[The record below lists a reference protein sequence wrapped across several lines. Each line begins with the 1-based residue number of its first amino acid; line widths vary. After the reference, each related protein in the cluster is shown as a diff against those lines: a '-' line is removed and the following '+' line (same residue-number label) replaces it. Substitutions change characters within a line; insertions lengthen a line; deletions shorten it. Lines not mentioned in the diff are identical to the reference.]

1 MITTILKNCI
11 EVAKATENKYMENQ
25 LTKVL
30 EELNNNA
37 YKINIVEK
45 SSELAHKDLLLT
57 VSDEIEL
64 YTTDDNGDL
73 RYKEKYQDLFN
84 NLYDEYYD
92 FLSDES

>member
-1 MITTILKNCI
+1 MNIT
-11 EVAKATENKYMENQ
+11 
-25 LTKVL
+25 
-30 EELNNNA
+30 
-37 YKINIVEK
+37 INIVEK

-92 FLSDES
+92 FLSDEK

>member
-1 MITTILKNCI
+1 MNITID
-11 EVAKATENKYMENQ
+11 
-25 LTKVL
+25 
-30 EELNNNA
+30 
-37 YKINIVEK
+37 IVEK

-73 RYKEKYQDLFN
+73 RYKEKYQELFN

>member
-1 MITTILKNCI
+1 MNIT
-11 EVAKATENKYMENQ
+11 
-25 LTKVL
+25 
-30 EELNNNA
+30 
-37 YKINIVEK
+37 INIVEK

-73 RYKEKYQDLFN
+73 RYKEKYQELFN
-84 NLYDEYYD
+84 NLYDEYYN

>member
-1 MITTILKNCI
+1 MNIT
-11 EVAKATENKYMENQ
+11 
-25 LTKVL
+25 
-30 EELNNNA
+30 
-37 YKINIVEK
+37 INIVEK

-57 VSDEIEL
+57 VSDEMDL

-84 NLYDEYYD
+84 NLYDEYYN

>member
-1 MITTILKNCI
+1 MNIT
-11 EVAKATENKYMENQ
+11 
-25 LTKVL
+25 
-30 EELNNNA
+30 
-37 YKINIVEK
+37 INIVEK

-57 VSDEIEL
+57 VSNEIEL

-84 NLYDEYYD
+84 NLYDEYYN